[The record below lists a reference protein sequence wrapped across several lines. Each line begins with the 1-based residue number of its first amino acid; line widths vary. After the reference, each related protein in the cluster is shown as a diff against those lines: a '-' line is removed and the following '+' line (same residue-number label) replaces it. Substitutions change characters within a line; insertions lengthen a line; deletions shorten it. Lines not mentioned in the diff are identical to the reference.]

1 MTAVSQILNW
11 ISDSLL
17 LPVIVLLL
25 AALFVSLVSLGGFC
39 AAYFQLL
46 RQGRRR
52 NELLRQLRKVSGEK
66 RAAARLRRCSGR
78 QNGTGFRNCHCEAPK
93 GPWQSRSTILD
104 NKQASAKT

>member
-39 AAYFQLL
+39 ATYFQLL

-52 NELLRQLRKVSGEK
+52 NELLRRIREQGELPAGEPGDGDLRPPPRGAG
-66 RAAARLRRCSGR
+66 RARLGR
-78 QNGTGFRNCHCEAPK
+78 AGV
-93 GPWQSRSTILD
+93 
-104 NKQASAKT
+104 